1 MARFARR
8 TRSVVLGASLLL
20 GACNLD
26 TAAPVPDEPMTLV
39 GADRQSR
46 IYVVDEQSGA
56 ATRLDS
62 VVIELPG
69 TFPPLLVPIGQITS
83 MSWVPS
89 SDMWWLGTSR
99 SSPCPNCIYRYH
111 AGAETAFLVRR
122 GIEEVDS
129 LADFAVHPSNARVY
143 TFKGGGSGYLFRVDV
158 TDGYFHEVMRLDEG
172 ESGKGST
179 FWTDGH
185 LYVSGGSLQQVLTRV
200 EIERATTT
208 RVGPVTYVDFP
219 HFSSYSVRI
228 RSMATRGA
236 DGTVFALVFDDEAV
250 YLATV
255 DPTNAVVRHVGAT
268 STPLNALAYVPT
280 RLLP

>member
-1 MARFARR
+1 M
-8 TRSVVLGASLLL
+8 RSVVLSATLAT
-20 GACNLD
+20 GACDLD
-26 TAAPVPDEPMTLV
+26 TAGPVPDEPMTLV

-46 IYVVDEQSGA
+46 IYVVDEASGA
-56 ATRLDS
+56 ATLLDS
-62 VVIELPG
+62 VLIVMPG
-69 TFPPLLVPIGQITS
+69 SFPPRIVAIGQITS

-99 SSPCPNCIYRYH
+99 GSPCPSCIYRYH
-111 AGAETAFLVRR
+111 SGADEAFLVRMR
-122 GIEEVDS
+122 IEEVDT
-129 LADFAVHPSNARVY
+129 LADFAVHPSNGRVY
-143 TFKGGGSGYLFRVDV
+143 TFMGGRAGYLFRVNV
-158 TDGYFHEVMRLDEG
+158 TDGFFHEVMQFDEG

-185 LYVSGGSLQQVLTRV
+185 LYVSGGLFQQVLTRI
-200 EIERATTT
+200 EIERASAT

-228 RSMATRGA
+228 RSMATRA
-236 DGTVFALVFDDEAV
+236 SDGTVFGLVLDDERV

-255 DPTNAVVRHVGAT
+255 DPTNAVVRHVGET
-268 STPLNALAYVPT
+268 SPPLNALAYVPT